1 MMKFITTLALLLA
14 TAPAQ
19 AANMCIDIRDVL
31 SSKSPDGK
39 TLVFRMKDGRTLVNH
54 LRGNC
59 PDLKFFGF
67 AWQSHSGDT
76 HVCENEDS
84 FKVMQSMEVCVLGKF
99 DQPVIDKPASN
110 G

>member
-1 MMKFITTLALLLA
+1 MMKFVTALVLLLA

-19 AANMCIDIRDVL
+19 AANMCIDIRDVV
-31 SSKSPDGK
+31 SSKSTDGK
-39 TLVFRMKDGRTLVNH
+39 TLVFKMKDGHTLVNH

-67 AWQSHSGDT
+67 AWRTHSGDT

-84 FKVMQSMEVCVLGKF
+84 FNVMQSMEICVLGKF
-99 DQPVIDKPASN
+99 DPPVMDKHASN
-110 G
+110 E